1 MLLLIAVINVL
12 LLVLVALL
20 VVIVYPSLFVDAI
33 VWPKLVDLLM
43 LVLEFLVCCSC
54 RNSWLLISY
63 CLTVIKLRVYL
74 AYLISECDP

>member
-1 MLLLIAVINVL
+1 MLLNQHLLSLFEWLLYLLLLIANVL

-54 RNSWLLISY
+54 L
-63 CLTVIKLRVYL
+63 
-74 AYLISECDP
+74 